1 MKRRI
6 VIIILATFLVVS
18 LVIYYFGQENMVC
31 YYVCI
36 NPVYGVNE
44 TREPITL
51 YVPIVLTKD
60 GRIHEV
66 MKNLEVYNASEV
78 KIIDTKYGKALKVV
92 TSNYTVIKGHYT
104 YRTEAFSNWDPIKPS
119 LLYDDYHVYIYL
131 RGNADFVTVA
141 LVMCSESS
149 FVLEGG
155 RDRFLGGLSYPT
167 KFVTL
172 KNGWNVY
179 DFPVGY
185 THMSYCKRGYC

>member
-1 MKRRI
+1 MTI
-6 VIIILATFLVVS
+6 TLVGFLVVS
-18 LVIYYFGQENMVC
+18 LAVYYFGQENIVC

-36 NPVYGVNE
+36 NPVYGNKMKNAV
-44 TREPITL
+44 TL
-51 YVPIVLTKD
+51 YIPIALTKD

-66 MKNLEVYNASEV
+66 MKNLEVYNAFEV
-78 KIIDTKYGKALKVV
+78 EIIDTKYGKALKIV
-92 TSNYTVIKGHYT
+92 TSNYTVIRGYYA
-104 YRTEAFSNWDPIKPS
+104 YRTKVFSNWDPIKPS

-141 LVMCSESS
+141 LAMCSESS

-172 KNGWNVY
+172 KSGWNVY
-179 DFPVGY
+179 DFPVVY